1 MKGAGYIKV
10 GNSIIMGETD
20 KIEDRIVKEEISNA
34 ISALQKL
41 EKAVMYISRQLV
53 EKSNNIDDLQALSNI
68 ADGDYFNYSGDDIS
82 SETFRW

>member
-1 MKGAGYIKV
+1 
-10 GNSIIMGETD
+10 MGETD

-68 ADGDYFNYSGDDIS
+68 ADGDYFNCSGDDIS

>member
-1 MKGAGYIKV
+1 
-10 GNSIIMGETD
+10 MGETD

-53 EKSNNIDDLQALSNI
+53 EKNNNIDDLQALSNI

>member
-1 MKGAGYIKV
+1 
-10 GNSIIMGETD
+10 MGETD
-20 KIEDRIVKEEISNA
+20 KIEDRIVKEENSNA

>member
-1 MKGAGYIKV
+1 
-10 GNSIIMGETD
+10 MGETD

-53 EKSNNIDDLQALSNI
+53 EKSNNIDVFAGTI
-68 ADGDYFNYSGDDIS
+68 
-82 SETFRW
+82 

>member
-1 MKGAGYIKV
+1 
-10 GNSIIMGETD
+10 MGETD

-82 SETFRW
+82 SETLDGDYILKGDTYVL

>member
-1 MKGAGYIKV
+1 
-10 GNSIIMGETD
+10 MGETD

-53 EKSNNIDDLQALSNI
+53 EKSTNI

>member
-1 MKGAGYIKV
+1 
-10 GNSIIMGETD
+10 MGETD

-53 EKSNNIDDLQALSNI
+53 EKRNNIDDLQALSNI

>member
-1 MKGAGYIKV
+1 
-10 GNSIIMGETD
+10 MGETD

-68 ADGDYFNYSGDDIS
+68 ADGDYFNYLGDEIS

>member
-1 MKGAGYIKV
+1 
-10 GNSIIMGETD
+10 MGETD

-68 ADGDYFNYSGDDIS
+68 ADGDYIRRRHICSLRKSHLIS
-82 SETFRW
+82 RSHRLRK

>member
-1 MKGAGYIKV
+1 
-10 GNSIIMGETD
+10 MGETD
-20 KIEDRIVKEEISNA
+20 KIEDRIVKEEIS
-34 ISALQKL
+34 SALQKL

>member
-1 MKGAGYIKV
+1 
-10 GNSIIMGETD
+10 MGETD

-68 ADGDYFNYSGDDIS
+68 DDGDYFNYSGDDIS

>member
-1 MKGAGYIKV
+1 
-10 GNSIIMGETD
+10 MGETD

-68 ADGDYFNYSGDDIS
+68 ADGDYFNYSDIS

>member
-1 MKGAGYIKV
+1 
-10 GNSIIMGETD
+10 
-20 KIEDRIVKEEISNA
+20 
-34 ISALQKL
+34 
-41 EKAVMYISRQLV
+41 MYISRQLV

>member
-1 MKGAGYIKV
+1 
-10 GNSIIMGETD
+10 MGETD

-68 ADGDYFNYSGDDIS
+68 ADGDYILKGDAYVL
-82 SETFRW
+82 

>member
-1 MKGAGYIKV
+1 
-10 GNSIIMGETD
+10 MGETD
-20 KIEDRIVKEEISNA
+20 KIEDRIVKEE

>member
-1 MKGAGYIKV
+1 
-10 GNSIIMGETD
+10 MGETD

-53 EKSNNIDDLQALSNI
+53 DLQALSNI

>member
-1 MKGAGYIKV
+1 
-10 GNSIIMGETD
+10 MGETD

-34 ISALQKL
+34 IGTLQKL

-68 ADGDYFNYSGDDIS
+68 ADGDYFDYSGDDIS

>member
-1 MKGAGYIKV
+1 
-10 GNSIIMGETD
+10 MGETD

-53 EKSNNIDDLQALSNI
+53 EKVIILMICRHYLILLMVIILIIQEMIFHLRLL
-68 ADGDYFNYSGDDIS
+68 DGDYILKGDAYVL
-82 SETFRW
+82 

>member
-1 MKGAGYIKV
+1 
-10 GNSIIMGETD
+10 MGETD

-53 EKSNNIDDLQALSNI
+53 EKSNNIDD
-68 ADGDYFNYSGDDIS
+68 GDYFNYSGDDIS